1 MLLKTDGI
9 GARYQQIYRAIRDQI
24 LTGVL
29 PEKARLPSTRDLS
42 QEAGVSRNTILLA
55 YEQLLA
61 EGYIVG
67 EVGSGTFVSPDLPDA
82 PLDSLAAPAESE
94 NSGHFGLS
102 AYATRAHVS
111 PTPFYTQRTTRL
123 DYDFRYGLPSIADF
137 PFDLWRKLLTRH
149 ARNSAIDSLKYGTA
163 AGQPRLRSAIA
174 DYLRRS
180 RGVNCTDEQLVIVN
194 GSQQAL
200 DLIVRALIDPND
212 VVVAE
217 DPYYPGAR
225 EAFLAAGAR
234 IVPGHVDA
242 NGLCVHELPHAAR
255 RARLAYVTP
264 SHQFPTGVVMSL
276 ARRLDLL
283 AWARETG
290 AYILEDDYDSEYRY
304 DSRPVE
310 AVQGLDRHGHVIYAG
325 TMSKTFFPGLRVGYL
340 VLPPALIDI
349 VKTLKHIADR
359 HTSSLQQDA
368 LTDFIVEGHFERHL
382 RRTRKRNAERR
393 RTLLQC
399 LTQEFGNEVSVSG
412 ADAGLHMLVWFANR
426 RSDESYMMVKRA
438 EEVGVGIYPVTAY
451 YSAPPIRAGFVMGYS
466 ALEEPAII
474 KGVKLMAG
482 ALKR

>member
-9 GARYQQIYRAIRDQI
+9 GARYQQIYRALRDQI

-42 QEAGVSRNTILLA
+42 REAGVSRNTILLA

-67 EVGSGTFVSPDLPDA
+67 EVGAGTFVSPHLPDTPLVSLVA
-82 PLDSLAAPAESE
+82 PEESE

-102 AYATRAHVS
+102 AYAIRAQVI
-111 PTPFYTQRTTRL
+111 PTPLNTQRTTRL
-123 DYDFRYGLPSIADF
+123 DYNFRYGLPSVADF

-149 ARNSAIDSLKYGTA
+149 ARNSAIESLIYGTA

-180 RGVNCTDEQLVIVN
+180 RGVNCTDEQVVIVN

-212 VVVAE
+212 IVVAE
-217 DPYYPGAR
+217 DPHYPGAR
-225 EAFLAAGAR
+225 EVFLAAGAR
-234 IVPGHVDA
+234 LVLGRVDEH
-242 NGLCVHELPHAAR
+242 GLCVRNLPHAAR

-264 SHQFPTGVVMSL
+264 SHQFPTGAVMPL
-276 ARRLDLL
+276 ARRLELL

-340 VLPPALIDI
+340 VLPPALIDV

-382 RRTRKRNAERR
+382 RRVRKRNGERR
-393 RTLLQC
+393 STLLRC
-399 LTQEFGNEVSVSG
+399 LTEEFGKEISVTG
-412 ADAGLHMLVWFANR
+412 ANAGLHMLVWFANR
-426 RSDESYMMVKRA
+426 RNDESHMMVKRA
-438 EEVGVGIYPVTAY
+438 EDVGVGIYPVTPY

-466 ALEEPAII
+466 ALEEPQII
-474 KGVKLMAG
+474 KGVKLLAG
-482 ALKR
+482 ALK